1 MSIFSGSY
9 LTYVLPAILLSV
21 LAQWLVSSTYGRWSK
36 VRNHLQLSG
45 ADAAQRLLTYGGL
58 HEVHVEATPGKLSD
72 HYDPRSRTLR
82 LSASVAQSPSVAAL
96 AVAAHEI
103 GHALQD
109 RQGYLP
115 LRLRSALVPAVN
127 LGSSLAWILILI
139 GFMLRNLQ
147 LATLGVVAFAV
158 GAVFALATLPVE
170 LNASARARTLLRES
184 GLVQGAEEAGGVN
197 AVLSAAAFTYVA
209 ALAAAV
215 LQLLYFTGLLGGM
228 GRRR

>member
-9 LTYVLPAILLSV
+9 LTYVLPAILLSM
-21 LAQWLVSSTYGRWSK
+21 LAQWLVTSAYGRWSE
-36 VRNHLQLSG
+36 VRNHVQLTG

-58 HEVHVEATPGKLSD
+58 HEVRVEAAPGRLTD

-96 AVAAHEI
+96 AVTAHEI
-103 GHALQD
+103 GHAMQD

-127 LGSSLAWILILI
+127 LGSSLAWILIVI
-139 GFMLRNLQ
+139 GVMLNNLQ
-147 LATLGVVAFAV
+147 LATLGGAGFAV

-184 GLVQGAEEAGGVN
+184 GLVQGADEASGVN

-215 LQLLYFTGLLGGM
+215 RQLLYLTGLLGGM